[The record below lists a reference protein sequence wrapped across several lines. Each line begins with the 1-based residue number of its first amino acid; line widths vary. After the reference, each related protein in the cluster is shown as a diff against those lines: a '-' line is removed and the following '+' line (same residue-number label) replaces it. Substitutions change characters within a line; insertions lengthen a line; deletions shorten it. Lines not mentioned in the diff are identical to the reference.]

1 MSGPDAVSPDP
12 GGAVFPHLTATG
24 QARMVDVSAKAVT
37 ARTATAAGRVRLSAA
52 CVAALRDGSVPKG
65 DALAVA
71 RIAGIQGAKRTSEL
85 VPLCHPLSISG
96 VDVTAEVTDDGVEL
110 TATVRTTDRTG
121 VEMEALTAVS
131 TAALTVVDMIKAIDR
146 AAVITDI
153 RVLAKSGGRRGDW
166 TFPEQGDAP
175 AARPVESSSSGSVEA
190 PSPEPVED
198 AGRSEGTP

>member
-1 MSGPDAVSPDP
+1 MSQAP
-12 GGAVFPHLTATG
+12 GTAQSFPHLTATG
-24 QARMVDVSAKAVT
+24 QARMVDVSAKDVT
-37 ARTATAAGRVRLSAA
+37 SRTATAAGRVRLSAE
-52 CVAALRDGSVPKG
+52 CVAALRGGAVPKG

-85 VPLCHPLSISG
+85 IPLCHPLSLSG
-96 VDVTAEVTDDGVEL
+96 VDVTAEVSDDGVEL

-131 TAALTVVDMIKAIDR
+131 TAALTVVDMVKALDR

-166 TFPEQGDAP
+166 TFPEP
-175 AARPVESSSSGSVEA
+175 AEGPGPAGARP
-190 PSPEPVED
+190 
-198 AGRSEGTP
+198 